1 MQNSA
6 ITVARVADSLR
17 STTAQFVRRAGTR
30 TREESAPELPLWQ
43 PTDEG
48 SELVIALRRELRS
61 HILGATLEF
70 VSEQVILQGWVEF
83 RLQEGKEEVEE
94 VYCVCVWAQ
103 NVNMGT
109 IHLVDGY
116 VQQTV
121 VQRSDQLFTLPQ

>member
-48 SELVIALRRELRS
+48 SELVIALRRELLS

-70 VSEQVILQGWVEF
+70 VGEQVILQGWVEF
-83 RLQEGKEEVEE
+83 GLQEGEQEVQE
-94 VYCVCVWAQ
+94 
-103 NVNMGT
+103 
-109 IHLVDGY
+109 VDGEGICAY
-116 VQQTV
+116 MSVACKGARYKDVQHTEGD
-121 VQRSDQLFTLPQ
+121 QRMD